1 MLGDRIKDGLTFD
14 DVLIVPA
21 ASECL
26 PKDVDLTTNLVSLR
40 IGEIKLSM
48 PILSAAMDTVTGA
61 ATAIVMAQDGGIGII
76 HKNSSIEEQANE
88 VSRVKKYESG
98 VVKEP
103 ITVSPKQ
110 TLGEIQALA
119 ENYSITGFPVT
130 ENGKL
135 VGLVTNRD
143 RQFEDNLN
151 KKVKDVMTKASELVT
166 AKVGVG
172 IEEAK
177 KLLHRHRIEK
187 LLLID
192 SAGNLKGLIT
202 VKDLSQVR
210 RYPNATKDDHS
221 RLRVGAAVGVAN
233 SEIDRS
239 YALKEA
245 GVDVLVVDTA
255 HGHSSGVIQMVKE
268 LRKKFPDLPV
278 IAGNI
283 GTAEAAKDLIAAGA
297 SALKIGVGPGSIC
310 TTRVIAGC
318 GVPQITAISD
328 CASVARKKGVPLI
341 ADGGVKYSGDIVKAL
356 AAGADVIMIGSLF
369 AGTDESPG
377 EIVIYQGRSY
387 KVYRGMGSLLAMQRG
402 SKDRYAQADVKQL
415 SKLVPEGIEGR
426 VPYRGK
432 LRDSLYQLVGG
443 LRSGMGYAGCKN
455 LKELRT
461 KTKFVRIT
469 PAGLRESHVHGVII
483 TKEAPNYWME

>member
-1 MLGDRIKDGLTFD
+1 MLGDRIKYGLTFD

-21 ASECL
+21 ASACL
-26 PKDVDLTTNLVSLR
+26 PKDVDLSTNLVSLKISDIR
-40 IGEIKLSM
+40 LSM
-48 PILSAAMDTVTGA
+48 PILSAAMDTVTEA

-76 HKNSSIEEQANE
+76 HKNWSIEQQAHE

-98 VVKEP
+98 IVKEP
-103 ITVSPKQ
+103 ITVGPNQ

-119 ENYSITGFPVT
+119 LKYSITGFPVT
-130 ENGKL
+130 EKGKL
-135 VGLVTNRD
+135 VGIITNRD

-151 KKVKDVMTKASELVT
+151 KKVKDVMTGLSELVT
-166 AKVGVG
+166 ARVGVG

-177 KLLHRHRIEK
+177 KLLHRRRIEK
-187 LLLID
+187 LPLVD

-202 VKDLSQVR
+202 VKDLSKVR

-233 SEIDRS
+233 SEIDRAT
-239 YALKEA
+239 ALKEA

-255 HGHSSGVIQMVKE
+255 HGHSKGVIEMVKE
-268 LRKKFPDLPV
+268 LRKKLPSVPV

-283 GTAEAAKDLIAAGA
+283 GTADAAKDLIAAGA

-310 TTRVIAGC
+310 TTRVVAGC

-328 CASVARKKGVPLI
+328 CASVAHKKGVPII
-341 ADGGVKYSGDIVKAL
+341 ADGGVKFSGDVVKAL
-356 AAGADVIMIGSLF
+356 AAGADAVMIGSLF

-387 KVYRGMGSLLAMQRG
+387 KVYRGMGSLLAMQKG
-402 SKDRYAQADVKQL
+402 SKDRYAQGEVKEL

-461 KTKFVRIT
+461 KTKFIRIT

-483 TKEAPNYWME
+483 TKEAPNYWVE